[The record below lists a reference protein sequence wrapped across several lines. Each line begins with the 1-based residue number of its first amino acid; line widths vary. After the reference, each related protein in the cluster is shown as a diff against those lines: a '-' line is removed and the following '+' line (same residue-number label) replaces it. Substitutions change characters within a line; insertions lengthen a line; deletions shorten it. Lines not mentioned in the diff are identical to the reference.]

1 MAVFVLS
8 LKKIIAA
15 RIKTLT
21 EPAGNFFSNERGEM
35 VGTIGWMAVTATI
48 LVLVHGLV
56 TGWLPGFI
64 NRIFS
69 RLDTL
74 V

>member
-1 MAVFVLS
+1 MNL
-8 LKKIIAA
+8 
-15 RIKTLT
+15 IKFIVKT
-21 EPAGNFFSNERGEM
+21 AKNERGEM
-35 VGTIGWMAVTATI
+35 VATIGWMAIVATV

-64 NRIFS
+64 GRIFDS
-69 RLDTL
+69 MDAL

>member
-1 MAVFVLS
+1 VTKPLWTVKKAVSTV
-8 LKKIIAA
+8 K
-15 RIKTLT
+15 
-21 EPAGNFFSNERGEM
+21 NERGEM

-48 LVLVHGLV
+48 LVLAHGLV